1 MDPTAELAIVR
12 RAYAK
17 QVLAE
22 GGVTDPRIRAA
33 FARVPREDFLGRGP
47 WQVMRAPGVYTTTPE
62 ADPVYVYTNQLVG
75 LLPGRG
81 INNGQPS
88 LHAQCLAA
96 LQPQIG
102 ETVVHVGA
110 GGGYYT
116 AILARLVGADRA
128 GGGHVEAY
136 EVEPELARLA
146 SANLAEFPGVNVE
159 ARSGAVG
166 PLSLCDIVY
175 VNCGATAPLPLWLD
189 ALRPGGRLL
198 LPLTAEGGVGVMLLA
213 KRPNGYGD
221 AIAWPARVV
230 VPVLFIGCEGARG
243 REEERALGAALAR
256 GGGSAVRW
264 LWRAAPPDG
273 SAWCAGR
280 GWWLTG

>member
-1 MDPTAELAIVR
+1 MDRLAAYRERFARQVTA
-12 RAYAK
+12 RAGWPVGDGRLEAAFRETPREK
-17 QVLAE
+17 FSGPGPWRACSAHGQA
-22 GGVTDPRIRAA
+22 GRASTDPAVLYQDATIALTA
-33 FARVPREDFLGRGP
+33 G
-47 WQVMRAPGVYTTTPE
+47 
-62 ADPVYVYTNQLVG
+62 
-75 LLPGRG
+75 G